1 MRVKKTTRGAIRSQT
16 EYTTKD
22 TDYTISGGDD
32 TMNININNIT
42 PQQLRHKSPA
52 QLMANVSNFM
62 QSNIMKINKT
72 TDKGKTVQQKD
83 IDLHNAANMAAACL
97 VKYVNKTNEGGQ
109 NFTSLEDMSK
119 HMANKASA
127 QVRGDD
133 RQSSEDNPSDEY
145 VESD

>member
-1 MRVKKTTRGAIRSQT
+1 
-16 EYTTKD
+16 
-22 TDYTISGGDD
+22 
-32 TMNININNIT
+32 
-42 PQQLRHKSPA
+42 
-52 QLMANVSNFM
+52 
-62 QSNIMKINKT
+62 MKINKT

-97 VKYVNKTNEGGQ
+97 VEYVNKTNEGGK

-127 QVRGDD
+127 QVREDD

>member
-1 MRVKKTTRGAIRSQT
+1 M
-16 EYTTKD
+16 KD

-32 TMNININNIT
+32 TMNIIINNIT

-52 QLMANVSNFM
+52 QLMANVRNFM
-62 QSNIMKINKT
+62 QSNKT

-97 VKYVNKTNEGGQ
+97 VEYVNKTNEGGK

-127 QVRGDD
+127 QVREDD